1 MFNWSRSKRGQVE
14 IMNFKITT
22 LKVVQVK
29 FILPTPICAKICY
42 TTATAQHPSVFPN
55 GRFNLLNKLV
65 FKVKI

>member
-14 IMNFKITT
+14 MNFKIPT

-29 FILPTPICAKICY
+29 FILATPICAKICY